1 MTATNYCT
9 ATEPKFD
16 ISVDQ
21 LGTIYS
27 VGYSDLKKYSLHN
40 HLPTTLKKKVEAVG
54 KVSWLLRDPS
64 WYVLYHL
71 KNKSG
76 KRFLFYGPDDCGKS
90 VCLLQIIHYCLANDW
105 IVLHVPSVF
114 KWTHSSRELKPLLQ
128 TDGLYDLPDDTVDW
142 LSQFKEMNHQHIS
155 ELKLSQDYTWNN
167 KETVKAGESLLDIIK
182 LGIAKPKVSH
192 NVFHTIFNE
201 ISVLNKQSVL
211 LAVDD
216 INGCYCPTS
225 FKQVE
230 PEHLCI
236 VKTLRE
242 FLQPNKFKGVVVGS
256 VSRRLLKN
264 MRTKGTRYTGM
275 VSGRKGRYLL
285 ESFDPVK
292 VMPFSAGEFN
302 TYINN
307 LNKENWMNKELNK
320 LMEDELW
327 TLSGGVPGELEKIC
341 RYI

>member
-1 MTATNYCT
+1 MAAIMQCRKIHRIFSPLINYSGPSNQPMTATNYCT
-9 ATEPKFD
+9 ATEPVVETTTPKFD

-76 KRFLFYGPDDCGKS
+76 KRFLF
-90 VCLLQIIHYCLANDW
+90 L
-105 IVLHVPSVF
+105 F

-201 ISVLNKQSVL
+201 ISVLNKYLNTLCTTSPILVPYRQSVL

-242 FLQPNKFKGVVVGS
+242 FLQPN
-256 VSRRLLKN
+256 
-264 MRTKGTRYTGM
+264 
-275 VSGRKGRYLL
+275 KGRYLL